1 MVPYSFCFD
10 VCRINVSAPSSV
22 AKPRKFVKY
31 ISELNPYKLYAFQVE
46 AVVLKNDGAK
56 SDLAFI
62 MTKESSKCRKL
73 LNIP

>member
-1 MVPYSFCFD
+1 M
-10 VCRINVSAPSSV
+10 

-31 ISELNPYKLYAFQVE
+31 IPELNPYKLYAFQVE